1 MTGTE
6 PQSMDVDTFV
16 DSLKLSS
23 FHYIVM
29 AICVL
34 LTAIDGYE
42 LYVVGWVLPLLAK
55 DFGVPNTA
63 VTSAMVAQ
71 QIGMLIGAFLIP
83 PFADR
88 YGRPRVLIVCY
99 AGMMLSALG
108 ILTAHSLT
116 TFAAWRFVAGLC
128 GTAMIPILV
137 TLASENAPRRLRGT
151 MSAIAV
157 SGTMLGSLFGAIMQ
171 ATVLEPFGWRGAF
184 WIAAILPAIML
195 PLVWFFLPDSL
206 RALVARNPQDRAIPA
221 LVTRLQPAGA
231 APVTIVAVPR
241 AHKGGARGLLSD
253 ILGPEMRTKTL
264 LMWSITVCSFVFITA
279 SVWKTTIFKDVLGL
293 SLPTIAAVNAT
304 NTLAGA
310 VGMLSIGFFIDRF
323 GFKPVMVGTFLLAAT
338 GCILTGVTAPGPLMF
353 VAVAMVGMFQ
363 HGGQASVAALAAALY
378 PASHRA
384 TGVGWAYGAGRV
396 ASIFAPLFG
405 TFVLGEG
412 SGFGPVGIF
421 ALLSV
426 PLALAGIFT
435 FWLMS
440 LSTAPKIQRAQLAH
454 G

>member
-1 MTGTE
+1 
-6 PQSMDVDTFV
+6 MDVDSFV
-16 DSLKLSS
+16 DGLKLSS
-23 FHYIVM
+23 FHYVIM

-63 VTSAMVAQ
+63 ITSAMMAQ
-71 QIGMLIGAFLIP
+71 QVGMLIGAFLIP

-88 YGRPRVLIVCY
+88 YGRPRVLLICY
-99 AGMMLSALG
+99 TGMMLSALG
-108 ILTAHSLT
+108 ILTSHSLT
-116 TFAAWRFVAGLC
+116 TFTAWRFVAGLC

-137 TLASENAPRRLRGT
+137 TLASENAPKRLRGT

-171 ATVLEPFGWRGAF
+171 GTVLEPFGWRGAF
-184 WIAAILPAIML
+184 WIAAILPAVML

-206 RALVARNPQDRAIPA
+206 RALVARNPQDPAIPA
-221 LVTRLQPAGA
+221 LVRRLQPADA
-231 APVTIVAVPR
+231 APVTIVAAPKSERSVTR
-241 AHKGGARGLLSD
+241 ALLSE

-264 LMWSITVCSFVFITA
+264 LMWCIAISSFVFITA

-293 SLPTIAAVNAT
+293 SLPMIAAVNAT

-338 GCILTGVTAPGPLMF
+338 GCILTGITAPGPLMF
-353 VAVAMVGMFQ
+353 LAVAMVGMFQ

-378 PASHRA
+378 PPSHRA

-405 TFVLGEG
+405 TFVLAEG

-421 ALLSV
+421 ALMAI
-426 PLALAGIFT
+426 PLASAGIFT

-440 LSTAPKIQRAQLAH
+440 LSGAPVIRRAQLAH